1 VNRRRSKHVLM
12 AMVVSMLGSACVHQ
26 GGPGVTIRKI
36 NANLVFGV
44 KFPTPRPPAPAE
56 AFVPFEVPQPLDLT
70 FEGLD
75 IPDYQDVAR
84 HFETDCNKPDPSLA
98 IEEVADAFI
107 PMISRDAFEG
117 IYQYKVEVQKGNAEP
132 RFVGFQYRAVIGPVP
147 VPEVKDTAE
156 TATGQQLPGFT
167 PTGVPYP
174 YPTRDEFTYQ
184 TIQPYKNDQVLRTT
198 FKVNPDPHVAVEGT
212 PVPTQRDDLSNP
224 VTATPRYGE
233 PERGITIMK
242 QEVLTKDNRP
252 VSSYTP
258 TVGVLIFPTPG
269 KAPEDFQGVGTDP
282 TTGETIVH
290 RGTVQPKAVLNGCN
304 FYKFDSWA
312 VTSTQAIAG
321 GPDGPSQQLTYDYN
335 IGTQFNGLILSEKTT
350 DPVTGD
356 KIIITLATDYH
367 APLPESLKQ

>member
-1 VNRRRSKHVLM
+1 M
-12 AMVVSMLGSACVHQ
+12 AMAVSMLGSACVHQ
-26 GGPGVTIRKI
+26 GGPGVTLRKI

-56 AFVPFEVPQPLDLT
+56 AFVPLEAPQPIDLA

-75 IPDYQDVAR
+75 IPDYQDEAR
-84 HFETDCNKPDPSLA
+84 HFETDCNKPDEGLA
-98 IEEVADAFI
+98 IEEVATPFI
-107 PMISRDAFEG
+107 PMISREAFEG
-117 IYQYKVEVQKGNAEP
+117 IYQYKVEVQKKGATEP
-132 RFVGFQYRAVIGPVP
+132 KFVGFQYRAVIGPIP

-156 TATGQQLPGFT
+156 TASGQQLPNFT

-174 YPTRDEFTYQ
+174 YPTRDQFTYQ
-184 TIQPYKNDQVLRTT
+184 TIQPYKDEQVLRTT
-198 FKVNPDPHVAVEGT
+198 FKVNPDPHVAVEGV

-233 PERGITIMK
+233 AERGITIMK

-252 VSSYTP
+252 VSTYSP

-269 KAPEDFQGVGTDP
+269 KSLEDFQGIGTDP

-290 RGTVQPKAVLNGCN
+290 RGTTQPTATVNGCN
-304 FYKFDSWA
+304 LYRFDSWP
-312 VTSTQAIAG
+312 VTSTQTVST
-321 GPDGPSQQLTYDYN
+321 DPSTAQKPLTYDYN

-356 KIIITLATDYH
+356 QVIISLATDYH